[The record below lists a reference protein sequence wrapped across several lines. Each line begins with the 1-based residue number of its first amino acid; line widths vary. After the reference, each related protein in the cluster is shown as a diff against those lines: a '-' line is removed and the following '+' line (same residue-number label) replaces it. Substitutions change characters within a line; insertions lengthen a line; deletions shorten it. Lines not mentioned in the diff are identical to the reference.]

1 MIIFELSKIT
11 KFENNT
17 FKNMFTLNN
26 LSVHFGGRH
35 LFDDVSIMIGDKDKI
50 GLIGRNGTG
59 KSTLLKII
67 SGIEDSSTGSV
78 IFPSDYTVGYLPQ
91 EIESNSELSV
101 LEETQSA
108 LKEIQTL
115 ENEVLKFTDELTS
128 REDYES
134 EEYLKIIQK
143 LTHHTERLKILGSE
157 TVQGEI
163 EQVLT
168 GLGFTRSD
176 FSRAMKEFSG
186 GWQMRVELA
195 KILLSKPN
203 CILLDEPTNHLDIES
218 VQWLEFFLKNYYG
231 AIMLVSHDRRFLDNV
246 TNRTFEL
253 ANGKIVDMN
262 YNYTA
267 FIEKRKEQRELELSA
282 YKNQQREIEATEKFI
297 ERFRS
302 KATLATRV
310 QSRIKALDKV
320 ERIELEEVDNS
331 SIKLKFPE
339 PLRASRLICEAK
351 SLSKSYGSL
360 NVLKNIDFAIE
371 REEKIAFVGKN
382 GEGKSTLSRII
393 AGKEPYDGKLT
404 IGANVQIGYYAQ
416 HQSTLF
422 NPDQNVFE
430 VIDSEAA
437 GDARAKVR
445 SILGAFMFSGDSVYK
460 KVKVLSGGEK
470 SRLSLARLMLK
481 PVNLL
486 ILDEPTNHLDMAAK
500 DVLKQAL
507 IEYQGSLIIVSHDRE
522 FLEGLTNK
530 TVEFK
535 NNQIREFLGD
545 INYYLEKTQIE
556 NLQQLEIKT
565 QNETAVK
572 SESSSKSQLDR
583 ESRKALQR
591 DLNRAQ
597 KDITVIETEIAELE
611 AENSDL
617 DLKFLNAEFYNDKN
631 KLRKSQELHSRNQQK
646 IQKLYDDWAELTE
659 KIENLTIEL

>member
-1 MIIFELSKIT
+1 MLTLS
-11 KFENNT
+11 
-17 FKNMFTLNN
+17 N

-35 LFDDVSIMIGDKDKI
+35 LFDDVSVMIGDKDKI

-67 SGIEDSSTGSV
+67 SGLEESSAGNV
-78 IFPSDYTVGYLPQ
+78 IFPIDYTVGYLPQ
-91 EIESNSELSV
+91 EIESNSELTV
-101 LEETQSA
+101 LEETQTA

-115 ENEVLKFTDELTS
+115 ERELHEFTVKLGE

-134 EEYLKIIQK
+134 PEYMKIIQK
-143 LTHHTERLKILGSE
+143 LNHHTDRLKILGSE
-157 TVQGEI
+157 SVQGDI

-168 GLGFTRSD
+168 GLGFSRTD
-176 FSRAMKEFSG
+176 FLRPMKEFSG

-231 AIMLVSHDRRFLDNV
+231 AIVLVSHDRRFLDNV

-253 ANGKIVDMN
+253 TNGKIIDMN
-262 YNYTA
+262 CNYSD
-267 FIEKRKEQRELELSA
+267 FVERRKEQRELELSA
-282 YKNQQREIEATEKFI
+282 YRNQQKQIETTERFI

-302 KATLATRV
+302 KSTLATRV

-320 ERIELEEVDNS
+320 ERIEIEEVDSS

-339 PLRASRLICEAK
+339 PPRSTRLVCEAK
-351 SLSKSYGSL
+351 NLTKSYGDLLVL
-360 NVLKNIDFAIE
+360 NSIEFAIE
-371 REEKIAFVGKN
+371 RGDKLAFVGRN

-393 AGKEPYDGKLT
+393 AGSEPYQGNLT
-404 IGANVQIGYYAQ
+404 IGTNVQIGYYAQ

-422 NPDQNVFE
+422 NPDMSVFD
-430 VIDSEAA
+430 VIDAEAT
-437 GDARAKVR
+437 GDARPYVR
-445 SILGAFMFSGDSVYK
+445 NILGAFMFSGDSVYK

-507 IEYQGSLIIVSHDRE
+507 IDYQGSMIIVSHDRE

-530 TVEFK
+530 TVEFR
-535 NNQIREFLGD
+535 NNKIREFLGD
-545 INYYLEKTQIE
+545 INYYLEKTQME
-556 NLQQLEIKT
+556 NLRELE
-565 QNETAVK
+565 VK
-572 SESSSKSQLDR
+572 SQVENSEKADTTTKSQLDR
-583 ESRKALQR
+583 ESRKSVQRELGKARKEIELIEQKLQTLENENAEFESKFM
-591 DLNRAQ
+591 DAEFFKDTATSGKVQTKYQQNQ
-597 KDITVIETEIAELE
+597 KEIEELYEKWDVLSTRIAELE
-611 AENSDL
+611 
-617 DLKFLNAEFYNDKN
+617 K
-631 KLRKSQELHSRNQQK
+631 EL
-646 IQKLYDDWAELTE
+646 
-659 KIENLTIEL
+659 